1 MILAC
6 KAFVTISP
14 SGTLSSTLDY
24 AWAADNMNSYLPIQ
38 SSMTNGSGISQV
50 NNWANLA
57 SAVAGSGNWDIDLTD
72 LDNVFGTVSFSKVK
86 IFLITLD
93 EPDGALKVTVN
104 QGNTNAFTSIPV
116 SEEVFSVY
124 YKENSFNGWNV
135 SGGNKMVRVTNPTA
149 STVNLSAWIV
159 GIS

>member
-6 KAFVTISP
+6 KAFVSVLP

-24 AWAADNMNSYLPIQ
+24 AWAADNMNNYLPIQ
-38 SSMTNGSGISQV
+38 ASMTNGSGISQV

-72 LDNVFGTVSFSKVK
+72 LDNVFGTVSLSKVK

-104 QGNTNAFTSIPV
+104 QGVSNAFSSIPV
-116 SEEVFSVY
+116 SEEVYSVY
-124 YKENSFNGWNV
+124 YKENAFNGWNV
-135 SGGNKMVRVTNPTA
+135 SGSNKMVRVTNPTA
-149 STVNLSAWIV
+149 STINLSAWIV

>member
-1 MILAC
+1 MTLAC

-38 SSMTNGSGISQV
+38 SSMANGSGISQV
-50 NNWANLA
+50 NNWATLA
-57 SAVAGSGNWDIDLTD
+57 SAVASSGNWDIDLTD

-93 EPDGALKVTVN
+93 EPDGALNITVN
-104 QGNTNAFTSIPV
+104 QGVSDAFTSIPA
-116 SEEVFSVY
+116 SEQVYSVY
-124 YKENSFNGWNV
+124 YKENAFNGWNV
-135 SGGNKMVRVTNPTA
+135 SGSNKMVRINNPTS
-149 STVNLSAWIV
+149 STINLSGWIV
-159 GIS
+159 GVE